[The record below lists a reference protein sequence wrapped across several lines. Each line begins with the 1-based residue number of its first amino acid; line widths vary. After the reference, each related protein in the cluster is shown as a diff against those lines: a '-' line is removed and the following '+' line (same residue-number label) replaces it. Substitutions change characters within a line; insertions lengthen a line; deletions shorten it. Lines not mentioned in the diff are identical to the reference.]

1 VYGST
6 IVTRNPL
13 RSLRQRLHD
22 GRRSGSAI
30 VEFALIAPVFFLMIF
45 ALMEIGIIFF
55 AQSTLQKATNDVARL
70 VRTGQVQNGAMTQT
84 QIHDRVC
91 SDIAPLIPC
100 DSNLRVDVESF
111 SNFGGETFSAP
122 LNASGNFNTDNA
134 YVPGTSCSV
143 VLVRIYYGWTVFTPV
158 LTPFLTNMA
167 GDKHLLYAAASFRN
181 EPFTTGV
188 SGC

>member
-1 VYGST
+1 VS
-6 IVTRNPL
+6 NHPL
-13 RSLRQRLHD
+13 RRLKQRLRD

-55 AQSTLQKATNDVARL
+55 AQSTLQRAANDVARL

-84 QIHDRVC
+84 QVFNRVC
-91 SDIAPLIPC
+91 TDIAALIPC
-100 DSNLRVDVESF
+100 DSNLRVDIESF

-134 YVPGTSCSV
+134 YSPGNSCDV
-143 VLVRIYYGWTVFTPV
+143 VLVRVYYGWTVFTPV
-158 LTPFLTNMA
+158 LTPFLSNMS
-167 GDKHLLYAAASFRN
+167 GSKHLLYAAVSFRN
-181 EPFTTGV
+181 EPYTTGV

>member
-1 VYGST
+1 MEPKARVS
-6 IVTRNPL
+6 RL
-13 RSLRQRLHD
+13 RLCLHR

-55 AQSTLQKATNDVARL
+55 AQSTLQRAANDVSRL

-91 SDIAPLIPC
+91 ADIAPLIGC
-100 DSNLRVDVESF
+100 DSNLRVDVEAF

-122 LNASGNFNTDNA
+122 LNASGNFNPDNA
-134 YVPGTSCSV
+134 YSPGTACDV
-143 VLVRIYYGWTVFTPV
+143 VLVRVYYAWTVFTPV
-158 LTPFLTNMA
+158 LTPFLSDMN
-167 GDKHLLYAAASFRN
+167 GDKHLLYAASSFRN
-181 EPFTTGV
+181 EPFSSGV